1 VKELNKDEK
10 DVSQHNR
17 DEKEEQKHL
26 DEVVK
31 EAIKHFEEI
40 DNSNPYEVA
49 LKMMIVGGEYAPW
62 KKMIGELQFSCLS
75 FT

>member
-10 DVSQHNR
+10 DESQHNR

-31 EAIKHFEEI
+31 EAIKHFKEI
-40 DNSNPYEVA
+40 DNSNPYKEA
-49 LKMMIVGGEYAPW
+49 LKMMIVRGEYAPW

>member
-1 VKELNKDEK
+1 VKELNKYEK
-10 DVSQHNR
+10 DESQHNG
-17 DEKEEQKHL
+17 DKKEEQKHL

-31 EAIKHFEEI
+31 EAIKHFEDI

-49 LKMMIVGGEYAPW
+49 LKMMIVRGEYAPW
-62 KKMIGELQFSCLS
+62 KKKICELQFSCLS